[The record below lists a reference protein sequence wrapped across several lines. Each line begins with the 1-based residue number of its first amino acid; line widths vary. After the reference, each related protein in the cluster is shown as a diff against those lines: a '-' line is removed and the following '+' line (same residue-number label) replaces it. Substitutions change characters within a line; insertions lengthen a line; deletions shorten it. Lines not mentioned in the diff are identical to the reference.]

1 MSASDIYRQRALE
14 LCQRANAQSNF
25 DIRTEYESLAFAYM
39 CLAEQTESDLLEWA
53 CVDAAKDLGLNR
65 PSRVN
70 APGTSS

>member
-39 CLAEQTESDLLEWA
+39 CLAEQIENDLLEWA
-53 CVDAAKDLGLNR
+53 SVDAAKDLDLNR
-65 PSRVN
+65 PPRVN
-70 APGTSS
+70 RPGMSS